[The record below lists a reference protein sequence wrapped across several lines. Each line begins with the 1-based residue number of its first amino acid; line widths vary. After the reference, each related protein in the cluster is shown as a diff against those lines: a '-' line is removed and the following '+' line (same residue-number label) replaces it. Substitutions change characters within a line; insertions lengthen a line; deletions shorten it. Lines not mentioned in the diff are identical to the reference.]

1 MMTMKRK
8 LLFTDEAA
16 HQLEALKNNPAETG
30 LYKQVCKTLG
40 FLEVNPRHPSLH
52 THEYFSLTG
61 ENGEKTWEAYAQNQT
76 PGAYRVFFHYG
87 PDLVKKGNRIA
98 VITIVA
104 ITPHP

>member
-1 MMTMKRK
+1 MKRK
-8 LLFTDEAA
+8 LLFTDEA
-16 HQLEALKNNPAETG
+16 HGQLEALKNNPHDGG

-52 THEYFSLTG
+52 THEYSLLTG
-61 ENGEKTWEAYAQNQT
+61 QNGEKVWEAYAQNKT

-87 PDLVKKGNRIA
+87 PDIVDKGRRTA
-98 VITIVA
+98 VITILA

>member
-1 MMTMKRK
+1 MKRK

-16 HQLEALKNNPAETG
+16 GQLEALKNNPHKAS

-40 FLEVNPRHPSLH
+40 LLEVNLRHPSLN
-52 THEYFSLTG
+52 THEYSSPAGLS
-61 ENGEKTWEAYAQNQT
+61 GEKVWEAYAQNKT

-87 PDLVKKGNRIA
+87 PDIIKRGSRTA

-104 ITPHP
+104 ITSHP